1 MPLYAVRSRERW
13 PHCCACRSESCKLRA
28 QRRKPRRLPDRL
40 VEEAS
45 PREAEAPDRPAAGP
59 PIPRVAE
66 APDRPAAGPP
76 IPRVAEP
83 DRPAAGPPIPR
94 VPEPDL
100 PRAARRM
107 DPRPAHRMDPRRA
120 HRMGPRPA
128 HRMGPRPAHR
138 TPRGGTLTGV
148 PQAAALPGIH
158 PELPARATPEERLM
172 PAVPAERPV
181 QATARQ
187 ATALRAT
194 VMPATVPRATAP
206 PAIPPPTPLPATP
219 KRPLPIPRAA
229 PRSTAARTAMSA
241 PYTPTGWIFI
251 TGQAALGPSSAPA
264 RTAPGWSAIVTGMAT
279 SAVPSGIAA

>member
-45 PREAEAPDRPAAGP
+45 PRE
-59 PIPRVAE
+59 AE